1 MTDFLRQ
8 LHEIK
13 NNRPQVYKIITLDLS
28 TARSDYAQSI
38 AGNYFIVL
46 EATDI
51 NANVQVRFNESYC
64 DAATLKKRQG
74 FKIPFYRVFITNAV
88 QAGKTLTIAY
98 GVNESPLEFI
108 DQSAAID
115 VTSIAHLESNAP
127 ALYNVSCA
135 VAGTEYSQALP
146 ANTKKFTVKARGGSL
161 KVCFT
166 STESGTKYILLPD
179 GSSMSEDLV
188 YLAAQTLYFQSPTTG
203 AVAEIIAYT

>member
-1 MTDFLRQ
+1 MDFLRQ

-13 NNRPQVYKIITLDLS
+13 TTRPQVYKIMTLDLS
-28 TARSDYAQSI
+28 TVRSDYEQAI
-38 AGNYFIVL
+38 AGNYFVVL

-51 NANVQVRFNESYC
+51 NANIQVRFNESYC
-64 DAATLKKRQG
+64 DVATLKKRQG
-74 FKIPFYRVFITNAV
+74 FKIPFYRVFITNAA

-108 DQSAAID
+108 DQSAVID

-127 ALYNVSCA
+127 AVYNVSCA
-135 VAGTEYSQALP
+135 VVGTEYNQALP
-146 ANTKKFTVKARGGSL
+146 ANAKRFTIKARGGDL

-166 STESGTKYILLPD
+166 ATESGTKYVLLKD
-179 GSSMSEDLV
+179 GASMSEDLV

-203 AVAEIIAYT
+203 TVAEVIAYI